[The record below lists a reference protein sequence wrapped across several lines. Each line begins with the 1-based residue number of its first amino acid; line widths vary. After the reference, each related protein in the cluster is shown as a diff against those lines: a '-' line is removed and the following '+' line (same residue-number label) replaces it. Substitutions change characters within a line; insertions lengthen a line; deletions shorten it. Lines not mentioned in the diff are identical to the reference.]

1 MMRVEYD
8 EVVIVDQLQRP
19 ISSPSLERA
28 NGFGVRLEDQWF
40 WFSELE
46 AAYTFGRA
54 GRTSIQVRSW
64 NFVEAAT
71 EARFDRELGREV
83 FTLYIVDHSGVEH
96 DAETGKHLIRRF
108 AAGPSPRSSHWNP

>member
-19 ISSPSLERA
+19 TSSPSLERA

-46 AAYTFGRA
+46 AAPIPSVARGEPPSRFGV
-54 GRTSIQVRSW
+54 GTS
-64 NFVEAAT
+64 
-71 EARFDRELGREV
+71 
-83 FTLYIVDHSGVEH
+83 
-96 DAETGKHLIRRF
+96 
-108 AAGPSPRSSHWNP
+108 